1 MSKCDIFLHLDK
13 TRFRQLEEI
22 TGEVRVRVNKDCK
35 CKELVLSTRWLT
47 KGKGDLDAG
56 DGHNITLFRGS
67 WKAGKEYKYSF
78 SMATPAGPCTYDGK
92 LIFVNW
98 TLKAQADI
106 PWAID
111 PKDKKPFFL
120 EPGPVSNYFGGKF
133 FQPPAAQTL
142 SLRQMKQTILGIIMA
157 TAASMSLLAHLLN
170 ASFSMTRLLLEI
182 VAIAVGV
189 GLAAFSPIRRLLAS
203 RKLGKVSVY
212 LPSYVMHPGGELP
225 LTVTVEGGKGQVIKM
240 VFTTLKAVEAATYKK
255 TRSVSDNH
263 HHDRSSVTMHNTVF
277 SRRFTSSVDG
287 VSRRAMSKGGSMRKD
302 IRVSIPEDASPS
314 FRLGHNR
321 LTWYLSVQ
329 LEIPDW
335 PDWEKTMMI
344 AVIPSKSY
352 KPPTPMASRMA
363 PAQKVD
369 TLSDV
374 EEMASVAPAASV
386 ADAIPALAP
395 LTPGSPP
402 APLKPGAPPAGF
414 SPPAPLASRVS
425 GEKAGQRFVVAVC
438 RWARS
443 PAEVAQSLASHF
455 GMTAYDLSMQLSGP
469 LPLIVGQDMDAE
481 EAGGLVEIL
490 MEQGHR
496 VITLDMGLVPEPEA
510 LITVRD
516 FRLREQGLL
525 VLDERKVKQEMAWSE
540 IQALIR
546 AVHKADPKAEEES
559 SLRVPIGNRST
570 GGKIAG
576 AGQPARE
583 QVLYL
588 VPKDAR
594 RTLLFRENRVRY
606 QGLGSRMAQTKQQ
619 NFSTLVDILRKLA
632 PEAFFDERLCRS
644 VYTEGQSA
652 LKAVKKSVG
661 SSGNHSSVTD
671 LMVQVLL
678 AAKQQG
684 QL

>member
-13 TRFRQLEEI
+13 PRFRQLEEI

-67 WKAGKEYKYSF
+67 WKAGKEYKYPF

-111 PKDKKPFFL
+111 PKDKKPFSL
-120 EPGPVSNYFGGKF
+120 GPGPVSNYFAGRSF
-133 FQPPAAQTL
+133 RPPTAQTV
-142 SLRQMKQTILGIIMA
+142 SLRQTKQTILGIII
-157 TAASMSLLAHLLN
+157 TSIVSMSILAHLLN

-182 VAIAVGV
+182 FAIAVGV
-189 GLAAFSPIRRLLAS
+189 GLAAFSPMRRLLAS

-212 LPSYVMHPGGELP
+212 LPSYMVHPGGELP
-225 LTVTVEGGKGQVIKM
+225 LTVTVEGGKGQVIKK
-240 VFTTLKAVEAATYKK
+240 VFTTLKAVEAATYEQ
-255 TRSVSDNH
+255 TRSMSDDH
-263 HHDRSSVTMHNTVF
+263 RRSSVTRHNTVF

-287 VSRRAMSKGGSMRKD
+287 VGRRAMSKGGSMRKD
-302 IRVSIPEDASPS
+302 IRVSIPEDAAPS
-314 FRLGHNR
+314 FKLGHNR

-344 AVIPSKSY
+344 AVIPDRSY
-352 KPPTPMASRMA
+352 KPPATMASRMA
-363 PAQKVD
+363 PAQKGD
-369 TLSDV
+369 TLPEV
-374 EEMASVAPAASV
+374 EEMASVAAASV

-395 LTPGSPP
+395 LTPGRPP

-414 SPPAPLASRVS
+414 SPPKPVASRVS
-425 GEKAGQRFVVAVC
+425 GEKVGQRFVVAVC
-438 RWARS
+438 RWARP

-525 VLDERKVKQEMAWSE
+525 VLDERKVKQELAWSE

-546 AVHKADPKAEEES
+546 AVHKADPKAEKES

-570 GGKIAG
+570 GGKIAD

-619 NFSTLVDILRKLA
+619 SFLTLVDILRKLA
-632 PEAFFDERLCRS
+632 PKAFFDERLCRS

-652 LKAVKKSVG
+652 MKAVKKSSG
-661 SSGNHSSVTD
+661 SSDNHSSVTD